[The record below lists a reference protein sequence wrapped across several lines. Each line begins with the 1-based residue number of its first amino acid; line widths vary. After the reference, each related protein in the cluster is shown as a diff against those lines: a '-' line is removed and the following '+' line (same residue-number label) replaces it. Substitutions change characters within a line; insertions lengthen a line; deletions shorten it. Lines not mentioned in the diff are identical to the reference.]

1 MDNQQPSVDM
11 NILTNT
17 PKRNYGFIYCYTSPS
32 GKKYVGQTVQTI
44 FARAK
49 GMNGK
54 GYKRCG
60 VFYKAIQKYGFENF
74 KVEILE
80 EAPIELLDEKEQEWI
95 DFLNTQVPNGYN
107 ITEGGSGHSK
117 KVYQYDCESGKL
129 IAEFPSLT
137 EAARVNKVNTIQHIS
152 NCLNKKAK
160 TAHGYI
166 WDFERFEQ
174 VIPQSYFPNDKKVV
188 YAYNLNGEF
197 VKKFDSIADAA
208 TFAQG
213 GRNDIKKVI
222 KGELKYSKG
231 YIWRD
236 YYSDK
241 IEPVYTT
248 QNGGKPVAQ
257 IDLTTGKI
265 VKIFSSQS
273 EAARALGLSRPTGI
287 SKCCNGKAKS
297 CAGYRWEFYEG
308 STTIGPEN
316 PQE

>member
-129 IAEFPSLT
+129 IA
-137 EAARVNKVNTIQHIS
+137 
-152 NCLNKKAK
+152 
-160 TAHGYI
+160 
-166 WDFERFEQ
+166 
-174 VIPQSYFPNDKKVV
+174 
-188 YAYNLNGEF
+188 
-197 VKKFDSIADAA
+197 
-208 TFAQG
+208 
-213 GRNDIKKVI
+213 
-222 KGELKYSKG
+222 
-231 YIWRD
+231 
-236 YYSDK
+236 
-241 IEPVYTT
+241 
-248 QNGGKPVAQ
+248 
-257 IDLTTGKI
+257 
-265 VKIFSSQS
+265 
-273 EAARALGLSRPTGI
+273 
-287 SKCCNGKAKS
+287 
-297 CAGYRWEFYEG
+297 
-308 STTIGPEN
+308 
-316 PQE
+316 